1 MIGAIA
7 VTIRHIR
14 IFLEVCRTMN
24 VTRAAENLYMTQP
37 AVSRSIHEI
46 EQVYGVRL
54 FERLN
59 QRLYLTDSGRRMR
72 AYAVHIVD
80 TFDQMERELSDGD
93 ERGMLRIGA
102 SITLGNYELPA
113 LCAA

>member
-59 QRLYLTDSGRRMR
+59 APTPCTSSIRSTRWS
-72 AYAVHIVD
+72 
-80 TFDQMERELSDGD
+80 
-93 ERGMLRIGA
+93 A
-102 SITLGNYELPA
+102 S
-113 LCAA
+113 

>member
-1 MIGAIA
+1 M
-7 VTIRHIR
+7 TIRHIR

-59 QRLYLTDSGRRMR
+59 QRLYLTDSGRACAPTPCTSSIRSTR
-72 AYAVHIVD
+72 W
-80 TFDQMERELSDGD
+80 S
-93 ERGMLRIGA
+93 A
-102 SITLGNYELPA
+102 S
-113 LCAA
+113 

>member
-37 AVSRSIHEI
+37 AVSRSRYTAF
-46 EQVYGVRL
+46 VCS
-54 FERLN
+54 
-59 QRLYLTDSGRRMR
+59 SG
-72 AYAVHIVD
+72 
-80 TFDQMERELSDGD
+80 
-93 ERGMLRIGA
+93 
-102 SITLGNYELPA
+102 
-113 LCAA
+113 